1 MLDVAT
7 GPRPQD
13 PSPHLFLFFAN
24 NRAPPLHPLGLEIV
38 STLLQMASQ
47 LKPSFFSTPAEKPG
61 PCNSQAR
68 TGLWVKTASER

>member
-13 PSPHLFLFFAN
+13 PSPHLFLFSSNN
-24 NRAPPLHPLGLEIV
+24 NRAPPLHPPGLQIV

-47 LKPSFFSTPAEKPG
+47 LKPSLFFCPSRETWTMQFP
-61 PCNSQAR
+61 S
-68 TGLWVKTASER
+68 